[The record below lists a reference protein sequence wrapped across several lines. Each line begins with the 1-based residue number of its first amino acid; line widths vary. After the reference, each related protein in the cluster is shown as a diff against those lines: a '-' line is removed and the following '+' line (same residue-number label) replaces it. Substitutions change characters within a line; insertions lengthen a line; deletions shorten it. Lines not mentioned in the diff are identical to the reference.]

1 MNVKETTDFG
11 KKEKIEESTV
21 LLKVRMLSCSLS
33 TSNLWRIKKCDIFN
47 SFSNQVEFA
56 VSYVHVCV
64 IIFEAELGPVFW

>member
-1 MNVKETTDFG
+1 MNVKETIDFG

-33 TSNLWRIKKCDIFN
+33 TSNLWRIKKYNILN

-56 VSYVHVCV
+56 VSYVHVYV